1 MKYST
6 LAFGRFQLLT
16 NRHLFKY
23 KSNIVKYSLPTQNI
37 NDYMSRIF
45 TFLLLSVF
53 LVLAPSITNAQI
65 RPYDNGEIMVLR
77 KGALQSD
84 NYYSN
89 NSFKESNQ
97 HSLSTLFRYG
107 LSKNFQLQ
115 FGWSAQKDKTDIK
128 NVSSETANIGLKI
141 HLTNDSKFLPALSA
155 IVSTNLTFD
164 PEKNPFSPSINLLY
178 EKSISSNVNANGNLQ
193 VTLNEQSGDFRT
205 NYAFNLEADVTNWQT
220 TYVGLRGNSDPFQKE
235 GSTYQQHLEI
245 GMLFWVYDGIV
256 LYPFYDIGLNDSSG
270 DIFNLGALFT
280 LGK

>member
-1 MKYST
+1 MKYS
-6 LAFGRFQLLT
+6 LAT
-16 NRHLFKY
+16 KDINN
-23 KSNIVKYSLPTQNI
+23 NI
-37 NDYMSRIF
+37 SRIF
-45 TFLLLSVF
+45 TILIIGLVILLTTEDS
-53 LVLAPSITNAQI
+53 NAQI
-65 RPYDNGEIMVLR
+65 RPYDNGEIMVLK

-84 NYYSN
+84 NYYGN
-89 NSFKESNQ
+89 NAFKETNQ
-97 HSLSTLFRYG
+97 HNLSTLFRYG
-107 LSKNFQLQ
+107 LTKNFQLQ

-128 NVSSETANIGLKI
+128 NVSSETANVGLKI

-270 DIFNLGALFT
+270 DIFNIGAMIT